1 MVFRLII
8 QIYYKNSNKSI
19 EIHSNLTCFLKY
31 LLLSLLK
38 RNNLMARDVD
48 SKVKEIMQK
57 AIGEADN
64 YNDTK
69 LRPEHIVLSIIDDSD
84 NECVDVLKKLGVNL
98 DKLYDLLLD
107 YVTNGQIS
115 PRVGPK
121 YNGKA
126 PPSELT
132 IQALN
137 FADKEAEF
145 MNESSIKLL
154 HIMLGIL
161 DTDSTVTRI
170 LHNMEITRKRFYE
183 QIKTENMN
191 RDDYDFEDD
200 GPSKKNVPPSNRKK
214 TNTKTPVLDN
224 FCRDVTKAAEE
235 KLLDPIVGRE
245 KEIRRVSQIL
255 SRRKKNNPVLIGEPG
270 VGKTALVEGLAQMIV
285 DGKAPRILLDKRVYT
300 LDLSALVAGTKYRGQ
315 FEERM
320 KALLDELQA
329 NPDVIIFIDELHTI
343 VGAGNASGSLDASNI
358 FKPALARGE
367 IQVIGATTL
376 DEYRENIEK
385 DGALT
390 RRFQQVLVEEP
401 TLSETKIILMNVKG
415 RYEQHH
421 KVEYTE
427 EAIDEC
433 VKLAERYITDRAM
446 PDKALDVMDEAGA
459 STNVTVEIPEVIKEL
474 EERKAA
480 IQEKKMEVVA
490 AQQYEEA
497 AKLRDDEKKINL
509 DIVKAKEAWIK
520 RLDKKKTT
528 VDADLVAETI
538 SMMTGIPLNKI
549 SSKENKRLL
558 KMEEELTVKIIGQ
571 AEAVTKV
578 SKAIKRNRLGIKDKN
593 KPIGSFIFLGPT
605 GVGKTYLAKM
615 LAEFVFGDADALVRI
630 DMSEYMEKHS
640 VSRLIGAPPGYVG
653 YEQGGQ
659 LTEKVRRKPY
669 SVILFDEIEK
679 AHDDVFNIML
689 QLLDEG
695 QLTDSLGRKVNFK
708 NTMIIMTSNIGVK
721 DANEFGAG
729 IGFDTKE
736 GVNDDRMRLIVEK
749 ALKKKFKPEFLNRL
763 DDIVTFNT
771 LSREDISKIIVNEL
785 GKLTERIT
793 EIGYGVEYSKEAI
806 EYLAEI
812 GYDVNYGARPLG
824 RAIQKYVE
832 DPVCEELL
840 ADNIKKGDTI
850 KVTFDKKTKLLVI
863 KGGKTKKSTGV
874 TEPLPDNVED

>member
-1 MVFRLII
+1 MGNR
-8 QIYYKNSNKSI
+8 
-19 EIHSNLTCFLKY
+19 E
-31 LLLSLLK
+31 
-38 RNNLMARDVD
+38 VD
-48 SKVKEIMQK
+48 SKVQEILQK
-57 AIGEADN
+57 AIAEADQ

-69 LRPEHIVLSIIDDSD
+69 FRPEHIVLSIIDDSN
-84 NECVDVLKKLGVNL
+84 NECVNILKNLGINL
-98 DKLYDLLLD
+98 DSLYDLLLNS
-107 YVTNGQIS
+107 VSNNQIT

-132 IQALN
+132 IKVLN
-137 FADKEAEF
+137 FADKEAEL
-145 MNESSIKLL
+145 MNDTSINLK

-161 DTDSTVTRI
+161 DTDTPVTR
-170 LHNMEITRKRFYE
+170 LLNDLDITRTSFYE
-183 QIKTENMN
+183 QIKTQNM
-191 RDDYDFEDD
+191 REDYDFEDD
-200 GPSKKNVPPSNRKK
+200 NNSKKNIPPSNRVKK
-214 TNTKTPVLDN
+214 NSKTPVLDN

-235 KLLDPIVGRE
+235 KTLDPIVGRE

-270 VGKTALVEGLAQMIV
+270 VGKTALVEGLAQLIV
-285 DGKAPRILLDKRVYT
+285 DGKAPRILLDKRVCT

-320 KALLDELQA
+320 KALLNELET

-343 VGAGNASGSLDASNI
+343 IGAGNASGSLDASNI

-367 IQVIGATTL
+367 IQIIGATTL

-390 RRFQQVLVEEP
+390 RRFQQVLIEEP
-401 TLSETKIILMNVKG
+401 TLLETKTILMNVKCK
-415 RYEQHH
+415 YEDHH
-421 KVEYTE
+421 KVIYTE

-459 STNVTVEIPEVIKEL
+459 STNVTVEIPEIIKEL
-474 EERKAA
+474 DEKKKA
-480 IQEKKMEVVA
+480 IQQKKMEVVR
-490 AQQYEEA
+490 AQKYEEA
-497 AKLRDDEKKINL
+497 AKLRDDEGKL
-509 DIVKAKEAWIK
+509 DVEIKAAKDAWIK
-520 RLDKKKTT
+520 RLDNKKTI
-528 VDADLVAETI
+528 VDGDLVAETI

-549 SSKENKRLL
+549 SNKENKRLL
-558 KMEEELTVKIIGQ
+558 QMESELTNKIIGQ
-571 AEAVTKV
+571 NEAVSKI

-605 GVGKTYLAKM
+605 GVGKTFLAKM
-615 LAEFVFGDADALVRI
+615 LAEYVFGDTDALVRI

-669 SVILFDEIEK
+669 CVILFDEIEK

-708 NTMIIMTSNIGVK
+708 NTLIIMTSNIGVK

-729 IGFDTKE
+729 IGFDTKA
-736 GVNDDRMRLIVEK
+736 GGIVDDDRMRSIVEK

-771 LSREDISKIIVNEL
+771 LTREDISKIIVNEL
-785 GKLTERIT
+785 GRLTLRIN
-793 EIGYGVEYSKEAI
+793 EIGHDVKYSKEAV
-806 EYLAEI
+806 EHLATI
-812 GYDVNYGARPLG
+812 GYDVNYGARPLA

-832 DPVCEELL
+832 DPVCEEILS
-840 ADNIKKGDTI
+840 DNIKKGDQI
-850 KVTFDKKTKLLVI
+850 KVTFDKKTETLLI
-863 KGGKTKKSTGV
+863 KGVKAKSADV
-874 TEPLPDNVED
+874 SEPESVE